1 MLFYITQK
9 QCLSPSS
16 RGMLSFIMKITS
28 KLWPA
33 SLCVLLASCIPGLQ
47 EPPQPRTQT
56 FEAANYFDVSASLN
70 GKPIK
75 LEKVADG
82 YTFNTADYGLIF
94 SLFPDQLE
102 SVDESEYDAYYAWN
116 SGAAV
121 RILQSVY
128 EGNPKGFSFSVQNK
142 TSEPSRII
150 WDESAVVV
158 PEGSSSRVIHDGVK
172 YSEMENSQPPTTI
185 PPGANLDEYVGP
197 INKISYSSNL
207 GWFEEG
213 LFLEFSTGD
222 SASMFLALDVDNQ
235 RQNINVVYTA
245 TQPFQ
250 YQVEIP
256 E

>member
-1 MLFYITQK
+1 
-9 QCLSPSS
+9 
-16 RGMLSFIMKITS
+16 MLSFIMKISS
-28 KLWPA
+28 KLWLA

-56 FEAANYFDVSASLN
+56 FETADYFDVLASLN
-70 GKPIK
+70 GEPIE
-75 LEKVADG
+75 LEKVASG
-82 YTFNTADYGLIF
+82 YAFNTTDYDLVF
-94 SLFPDQLE
+94 SLSPNQLK
-102 SVDESEYDAYYAWN
+102 SIDKSEYDAFYNY
-116 SGAAV
+116 SGAGFQA
-121 RILQSVY
+121 LKSVF
-128 EGNPKGFSFSVQNK
+128 EGNPKGFAFSVKNK
-142 TSEPSRII
+142 TSEPSKII

-197 INKISYSSNL
+197 INKISYSSNS

-213 LFLEFSTGD
+213 LFLEFSSGD
-222 SASMFLALDVDNQ
+222 SASMFLALDVNGQ

-250 YQVEIP
+250 YQIEIP